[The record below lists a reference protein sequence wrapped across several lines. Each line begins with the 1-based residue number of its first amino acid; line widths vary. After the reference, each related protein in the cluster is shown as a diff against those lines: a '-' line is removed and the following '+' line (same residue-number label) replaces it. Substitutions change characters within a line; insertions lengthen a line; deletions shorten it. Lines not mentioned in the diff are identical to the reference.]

1 MSEEIY
7 DVAIV
12 GAGPAGAVAAHCLA
26 KKGRHVL
33 LVDRASFPRPR
44 PCSGWV
50 SAHLPA
56 MLKDV
61 GIQSPNMFDQP
72 FSDVTIYNADLSK
85 KAIPTFETTP
95 GYLVDRASFDHALV
109 KCAETA
115 GAAFHPETPI
125 DNIRLGESSVMLA
138 SGDDAEFESRLLVLA
153 SGRMSPLVPSMG
165 FPSLSGSSIW
175 VASVSGEGVP
185 ASGTDSPRIAIVLG
199 LDEAAS
205 FGFVRAAQG
214 QVSVDVSWFGEKHDA
229 ARALIDLCKVLGQRG
244 LVPAALTNL
253 AAKSEPERSAASAAI
268 DMDSHVGK
276 HTLLIGDAGG
286 FVSASSNEGIYPAI
300 WSATIAAEIL
310 EAALSSEHSQ
320 DALIA
325 FNSAWRVKM
334 ADHLRSPHTDV
345 RFLLPLVF
353 SNQPMADRMAAA
365 FFFGD
370 NI

>member
-1 MSEEIY
+1 MSDETY

-33 LVDRASFPRPR
+33 LVDRESFPRPR

-56 MLKDV
+56 LLKGV
-61 GIQSPNMFDQP
+61 GIDTAKMFDRP

-85 KAIPTFETTP
+85 EAVPTFETPP
-95 GYLVDRASFDHALV
+95 GFLVDRALFDHALV
-109 KCAETA
+109 KCAEASGAVFHSQTA
-115 GAAFHPETPI
+115 IA
-125 DNIRLGESSVMLA
+125 NIQLDESSVILTT
-138 SGDDAEFESRLLVLA
+138 GDGAEFESRLLVLA

-165 FPSLSGSSIW
+165 FPSLSGSSRW
-175 VASVSGEGVP
+175 VTSVSVEGKP
-185 ASGTDSPRIAIVLG
+185 SQGSESPRIAIVLG
-199 LDEAAS
+199 LDGAAS
-205 FGFVRAAQG
+205 FGFVRSAQDR
-214 QVSVDVSWFGEKHDA
+214 VSVDVSWFGEKQDA

-244 LVPAALTNL
+244 LVPVELTDL
-253 AAKSEPERSAASAAI
+253 AIKSKPERSAASAAI

-286 FVSASSNEGIYPAI
+286 FVSAASNEGIYPAI

-310 EAALSSEHSQ
+310 EEALSSEHSQ

-353 SNQPMADRMAAA
+353 SNQPMANRMAAA